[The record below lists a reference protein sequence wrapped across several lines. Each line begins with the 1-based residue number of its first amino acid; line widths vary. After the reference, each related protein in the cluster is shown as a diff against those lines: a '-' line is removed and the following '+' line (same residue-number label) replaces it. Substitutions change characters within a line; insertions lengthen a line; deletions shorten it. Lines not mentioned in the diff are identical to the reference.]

1 MKRTTA
7 ALLSAMFAFGLIS
20 LRSASAQPSAAEHK
34 PAPVIQCPN
43 PTTETVH
50 TFALRNATQT
60 SDVNEVYVALR
71 QILPPDAKTVFTPS
85 QGVIAVCAQ
94 PDQIALAQKLIND
107 LDRPK
112 HDYRLTYSVTEIE
125 GTTRAGTHHYS
136 MIVAP
141 GQESTLKQGSRVPV
155 PTSGNSFNYVDVG
168 MNFTANIDVTA
179 SGIRLRTS
187 VEQSST
193 AELKTGE
200 SPQSPVI
207 RQASFKGTSYLV
219 PGKPLKL
226 GTFDI
231 AGTDRHLELE
241 VTMEPLP

>member
-7 ALLSAMFAFGLIS
+7 ALLHAIFAIGLIS
-20 LRSASAQPSAAEHK
+20 IPAASAQPTATEQK
-34 PAPVIQCPN
+34 PARLIQCPN

-50 TFALRNATQT
+50 TFFLRNATET
-60 SDVNEVYVALR
+60 SEVNEVYTALR
-71 QILPPDAKTVFTPS
+71 QMLPPDAKTVFTPS
-85 QGVIAVCAQ
+85 QSVIEVCAQ
-94 PDQIALAQKLIND
+94 PDQIALAQKLVND

-112 HDYRLTYSVTEIE
+112 HDCRLVYSVTEIE
-125 GTTRAGTHHYS
+125 GTTRASTHHYS
-136 MIVAP
+136 MIVSP

-155 PTSGNSFNYVDVG
+155 TTSGNSFTYVDIG

-179 SGIRLRTS
+179 AGIRLRTS

-207 RQASFKGTSYLV
+207 RQATFKGTSYLV
-219 PGKPLKL
+219 AGKPLKL

-231 AGTDRHLELE
+231 IGTDHHLELE